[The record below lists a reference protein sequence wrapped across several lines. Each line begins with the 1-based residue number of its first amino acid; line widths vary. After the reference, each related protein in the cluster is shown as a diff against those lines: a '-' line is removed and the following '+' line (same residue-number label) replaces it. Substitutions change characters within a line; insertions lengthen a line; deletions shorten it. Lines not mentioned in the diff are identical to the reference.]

1 MTSTTTVVH
10 LRQPDEIDDPLT
22 AVLRGGARRLLAQ
35 AIEAEAEAFLALM
48 SSERL
53 ADGRERVVRH
63 GHGPERLV
71 QTGIG
76 PVAVQRV
83 KLRDRAAGEA
93 GAGRI
98 RFTSAIRERRK
109 ARGEIGA
116 DKVSYKA
123 IDQRGETYALPVAA
137 GDRVRLFRSTWA
149 RIDGRG
155 GWIGNNGNVVEVAG
169 RTDAGLRLR
178 DKDGRVGDVEWRRLS
193 DPKTGRLL
201 LGFGDALT
209 IDAAQGITSGEHIA
223 AFPRGTAGVTGF
235 KAYVAESRA
244 KGATWTMIA
253 EGALHEAVKR
263 SRALG
268 DASPVKESDLW
279 DRVAADLA
287 HKPYRALGVDLIRK
301 SRDYLAEAVDAF
313 IRQSHR
319 FQVIEAEGRDPGL
332 EVRKQVQA
340 RAADKAVARNGT
352 ALGGMLR
359 QNGAAL
365 REVGQ
370 EAASLER
377 GGRVRA
383 FVRQLGEPRQ
393 PGERGSDEVRR
404 QVQAEAGR
412 RTIAPHA
419 ARLVAGVQRNAD
431 ILKGL
436 SQDIDAHVRKAR
448 AGREEVRSRVEKVAR
463 KPFSSPSSGM

>member
-1 MTSTTTVVH
+1 
-10 LRQPDEIDDPLT
+10 
-22 AVLRGGARRLLAQ
+22 
-35 AIEAEAEAFLALM
+35 M
-48 SSERL
+48 SVPTNEDV
-53 ADGRERVVRH
+53 ADVSR
-63 GHGPERLV
+63 
-71 QTGIG
+71 
-76 PVAVQRV
+76 
-83 KLRDRAAGEA
+83 
-93 GAGRI
+93 
-98 RFTSAIRERRK
+98 AIRERRK

-116 DKVSYKA
+116 DEVAYKA
-123 IDQRGETYALPVAA
+123 VDQRGETYALPIAT
-137 GDRVRLFRSTWA
+137 GDRLRLFRSTWA

-155 GWIGNNGNVVEVAG
+155 GWIGNNGNVVEVVG
-169 RTDAGLRLR
+169 RTDAGLRLQ
-178 DKDGRVGDVEWRRLS
+178 DKDGRIGDVEWRRLS

-253 EGALHEAVKR
+253 EGAMHEAVRR

-268 DASPVKESDLW
+268 DASPVKEGDLW

-287 HKPYRALGVDLIRK
+287 HKPYKALGVDLIQA
-301 SRDYLAEAVDAF
+301 SRDYLADAVDAF

-319 FQVIEAEGRDPGL
+319 FQTMAAEGRDPGL

-340 RAADKAVARNGT
+340 RTADKAVARTGA

-359 QNGAAL
+359 QNSAVLG
-365 REVGQ
+365 EVGQ

-393 PGERGSDEVRR
+393 PGERSSEEVRR
-404 QVQAEAGR
+404 VVQAEAGR
-412 RTIAPHA
+412 RTVAPHA
-419 ARLVAGVQRNAD
+419 AKLDVVIQRNAD
-431 ILKGL
+431 ALQGL
-436 SQDIDAHVRKAR
+436 GQDIDTQRRGAR
-448 AGREEVRSRVEKVAR
+448 AGAEDLSSRVEQAAR
-463 KPFSSPSSGM
+463 TPSSSPSPGM